1 MPVLASESTSLAST
15 GKFRRL
21 RLSLV
26 IFIASTLLYCAL
38 VSVRIGR
45 HLWFDELL
53 TYYIARADNLE
64 LARRWD
70 LIPPLLHVLAHRSLV
85 LSRLIW
91 PAGNP
96 LAIRLPSVVAFYFGS
111 VALYAFSVR
120 RFGYAFASLPVL
132 FLWYSPT
139 FQYSSEARPYALLC
153 CFFCLL
159 LLFWDL
165 ATTGYRRTLVLPAV
179 ALASLGLLI
188 SHVLAPL
195 SLLPFAVAELVRYL
209 KRRRPDYPLWA
220 ALFLPLFATVSYLPL
235 LRNYGTIG
243 HYPVAFQ
250 ASLSTWA
257 VYYARTIA
265 GILLCVAVAILAAY
279 LVSRHPQLPRYFSWK
294 SPTVALFGTLALVPV
309 LVDSIMLRDQ
319 APFWGRYAIT
329 SAVAIYWLAAW
340 PISAAFRNA
349 VRPGV
354 LAASAAC
361 LLLIGQRVVVPL
373 AQQHLHP
380 TPENVAVFSAIRPE
394 LPIVA
399 ASGLTFTEMG
409 QYETPAIL
417 SRLFYLRDRQAA
429 LRFANATLFEDLD
442 RFQQEFHTP
451 GTVDSFAAF
460 TRDHSHFLVFG
471 TLDYPEDWLLRKLI
485 SEHAR
490 IVPLGTF
497 NTPYKDK
504 TLYEIW
510 LRQSEP

>member
-1 MPVLASESTSLAST
+1 MPVLAPESTRLAST
-15 GKFRRL
+15 GKLRTRRL
-21 RLSLV
+21 FLAL
-26 IFIASTLLYCAL
+26 FTAATLLYGAL
-38 VSVRIGR
+38 VSVRAGR

-53 TYYIARADNLE
+53 TYYIARAANLE
-64 LARRWD
+64 IARRWD

-85 LSRLIW
+85 LSQLIW

-96 LAIRLPSVVAFYFGS
+96 LAIRLPSVVAFYFAS
-111 VALYAFSVR
+111 VALYAFSAR
-120 RFGYAFASLPVL
+120 RLGYAFACLPVL

-139 FQYSSEARPYALLC
+139 FQYSTEARPYALLC

-159 LLFWDL
+159 LFFWDL
-165 ATTGYRRTLVLPAV
+165 AATGVRRAVVLPAI
-179 ALASLGLLI
+179 ALVSLGLLL

-195 SLLPFAVAELVRYL
+195 SLLPFAAAELVRYL
-209 KRRRPDYPLWA
+209 ERRRPDYPLWA
-220 ALFLPLFATVSYLPL
+220 ALFLPLFATISYLPL
-235 LRNYGTIG
+235 VRSYGTIG
-243 HYPVAFQ
+243 HYPAAFQ

-257 VYYARTIA
+257 VYYARTLA
-265 GILLCVAVAILAAY
+265 GILVCAALAVLAAY
-279 LVSRHPQLPRYFSWK
+279 LVNRHAQFPRHFAWK
-294 SPTVALFGTLALVPV
+294 SPAFALFGTLALVPV

-340 PISAAFRNA
+340 PISAAFRHA
-349 VRPGV
+349 VRPGI

-361 LLLIGQRVVVPL
+361 LLLVGQRIIFPL
-373 AQQHLHP
+373 VQQHRHP
-380 TPENVAVFSAIRPE
+380 VPDNVAVFATIQPE

-417 SRLFYLRDRQAA
+417 SRLFYLRDRNAA

-451 GTVDSFAAF
+451 GTVDSFTAF
-460 TRDHSHFLVFG
+460 TRDHTHFLVFG
-471 TLDYPEDWLLRKLI
+471 TRDYPEDWLLRELA
-485 SEHAR
+485 SEQAR

-504 TLYEIW
+504 SLYEVW
-510 LRQSEP
+510 LTR